1 MQNTTLSKPHLSVSN
16 REIWQI
22 SYPII
27 FGNLAQTIMVF
38 VNTIF
43 VGHVG
48 NVELGAV
55 MLAGIYYLVFT
66 ALAMGFAIGVQII
79 IARRFGEQNFRRIG
93 VVFEHGL
100 LFTTILGIGLWLIMH
115 FFSDILLKYII
126 ESPNVYEAAI
136 QFINYRHYGIAIV
149 CINYLF
155 RSLYIGLSNTRIITY
170 TTILMAVVN
179 IFLDYALIFGNFGFP
194 EMGIRGAG
202 LSSVCAELSAMI
214 LFIIYTLKAIPFKK
228 YAIFSFSKI
237 EPNIIKSTMKLA
249 FPTMLQKLMSFGLW
263 FIFFAMIEHTGET
276 PIAIS
281 GIVRS
286 VYMLVTIPVFAFSAT
301 SNTLTSRLIGAG
313 KQEEIPRTLI
323 KIAKMSLATIIPL
336 VIICACIPQY
346 IARIYTDDM
355 MLANLSVNTIYIVLL
370 ATLAMSPGM
379 IYFEFISGTGHT
391 LSALLLEAGILVVY
405 IAYVYLSSTVLK
417 LDVEWIWC
425 TELIYGTLMFTHS
438 YAYMKLAKWR
448 KPDIAISSKQE

>member
-1 MQNTTLSKPHLSVSN
+1 MNATTTKPALSVTN
-16 REIWQI
+16 KEIWQI

-38 VNTIF
+38 VNTVFI
-43 VGHVG
+43 GHVG

-55 MLAGIYYLVFT
+55 MLGGIYYLVFT

-79 IARRFGEQNFRRIG
+79 IARRLGEQNYRQIG

-100 LFTTILGIGLWLIMH
+100 LFTTILGIMLWLIMH
-115 FFSDILLKYII
+115 FLSDILLDLII
-126 ESPNVYEAAI
+126 DSPNVYEAAT
-136 QFINYRHYGIAIV
+136 QFINYRHYGIVIV

-155 RSLYIGLSNTRIITY
+155 RSLYIGLSNTKIITY
-170 TTILMAVVN
+170 TTILMAAVN
-179 IFLDYALIFGNFGFP
+179 IFLDYALIFGNLGFP

-202 LSSVCAELSAMI
+202 LASVCAELSA
-214 LFIIYTLKAIPFKK
+214 LLK
-228 YAIFSFSKI
+228 SVL
-237 EPNIIKSTMKLA
+237 KLA
-249 FPTMLQKLMSFGLW
+249 FPTMLQRLMSFGLW
-263 FIFFAMIEHTGET
+263 FVFFAMIEHTGEM

-301 SNTLTSRLIGAG
+301 SNTLTSRLIGAD
-313 KQEEIPRTLI
+313 KQDEIPRTLV

-336 VIICACIPQY
+336 VVICACIPQY
-346 IARIYTDDM
+346 IARIYTDDLI
-355 MLANLSVNTIYIVLL
+355 LAQNSVNTIYVVLV
-370 ATLAMSPGM
+370 ATLVLAPAM

-391 LSALLLEAGILVVY
+391 MSALLLEAGVLVVY
-405 IAYVYLSSTVLK
+405 ITYLYLSANIWN

-425 TELIYGTLMFTHS
+425 TEVIYGFLMFTHS

-448 KPDIAISSKQE
+448 K